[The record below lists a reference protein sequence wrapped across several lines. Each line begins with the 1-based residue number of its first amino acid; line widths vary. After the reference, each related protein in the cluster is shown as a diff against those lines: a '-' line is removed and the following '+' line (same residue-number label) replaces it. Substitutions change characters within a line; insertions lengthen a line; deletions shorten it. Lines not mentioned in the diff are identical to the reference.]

1 MSALPT
7 VLHAVDSAVLVG
19 ADRPDILAP
28 DIDYGQVLPLIVI
41 FAIAMVS
48 LVAEIVTPRRVRFL
62 TQAVIAVVGTLITL
76 ALTVRLYVG
85 LEEVTEQRWPALG
98 STGAEG
104 ALAVDG
110 PGVLTWAMLLVFGV
124 LSFLLFAERSH
135 DGGLSEFTGRAADAP
150 GSPGEA
156 EATRVRLEHT
166 EVFPLALFALS
177 GMMLFAVSNDLITMF
192 VALEV
197 LSLPLYVLCGLARRR
212 RLLSQEAAMKYF
224 LLGAF
229 ASAFFLYGAALAY
242 GFSGSLNLTEIDT
255 AVSARG
261 DESPILLAAIA
272 LLLVGLLF
280 KVGAVP
286 FHSWTPD
293 VYQGAPTPVTAFMAA
308 ATKAAAF
315 VAMLR
320 VLFVAFGGANWDW
333 RPIMWIV
340 AVVTMFLGSIVAISQ
355 TDVKRMLAYSSIAHA
370 GFLVVGLS
378 GAYLGTQDGDAM
390 TSISAVLF
398 YLLVYGIGSI
408 GAFAVVTVVRDSSG
422 ESTHLSKWAGLGKES
437 PFLAGAFA
445 LFMLSFA
452 GFPLTAGFIG
462 KWSVFSAAYAGG
474 AWVLVVLGVLASAVA
489 AYFYVRVIVLMFFTD
504 PVGDGPTV
512 AVAGVATTVVIA
524 LAVIVTVVLG
534 VVPGPILDLVQ
545 HAGVFVR

>member
-1 MSALPT
+1 MTSALLTSLPF
-7 VLHAVDSAVLVG
+7 
-19 ADRPDILAP
+19 ADGPDILAP
-28 DIDYGQVLPLIVI
+28 DIAYSQLWPLIAI
-41 FAIAMVS
+41 FAVAMIA
-48 LVAEIVTPRRVRFL
+48 LVVEVAVPRSYRFI
-62 TQAVIAVVGTLITL
+62 TQAVVSIVGVIV
-76 ALTVRLYVG
+76 AIGLTVQVYLQLDSVPG
-85 LEEVTEQRWPALG
+85 GRWPARG
-98 STGAEG
+98 STVAEG
-104 ALAVDG
+104 SLAIDG
-110 PGVLTWAMLLVFGV
+110 PGVLTWGMLLVFAA
-124 LSFLLFAERSH
+124 LAFLLFTDRSH
-135 DGGLSEFTGRAADAP
+135 EGGLSDFTGRAADAP

-156 EATRVRLEHT
+156 EATTARLEHT

-197 LSLPLYVLCGLARRR
+197 LSLPLYVLSGLARRR

-229 ASAFFLYGAALAY
+229 ASAFFLYGAAMAY
-242 GFSGSLNLTEIDT
+242 GFAGSLNLTEIDT

-261 DESPILLAAIA
+261 DEQPMLLAAIA

-315 VAMLR
+315 VAMMR
-320 VLFVAFGGANWDW
+320 VLFVAFGGASWDW
-333 RPIMWIV
+333 RPLMWVV
-340 AVVTMFLGSIVAISQ
+340 AVITMFFGSIVAISQ

-370 GFLVVGLS
+370 GFLIVGLS
-378 GAYLGTQDGDAM
+378 GAYLGTTEGSAV
-390 TSISAVLF
+390 TSISSVLF
-398 YLLVYGIGSI
+398 YLLVYGIGTI
-408 GAFAVVTVVRDSSG
+408 GAFAVVTVVRDSAG
-422 ESTHLSKWAGLGKES
+422 EATHLSKWAGLGQTS
-437 PFLAGAFA
+437 PWLAGAFA

-452 GFPLTAGFIG
+452 GIPLTAGFIG
-462 KWSVFSAAYAGG
+462 KWTVFSAAWAGG
-474 AWVLVVLGVLASAVA
+474 AWVLVVFGVICSAIA

-512 AVAGVATTVVIA
+512 GVASVPTTVVIA
-524 LAVIVTVVLG
+524 LAAIATVVLG
-534 VVPGPILDLVQ
+534 VVPGPILDLAQ